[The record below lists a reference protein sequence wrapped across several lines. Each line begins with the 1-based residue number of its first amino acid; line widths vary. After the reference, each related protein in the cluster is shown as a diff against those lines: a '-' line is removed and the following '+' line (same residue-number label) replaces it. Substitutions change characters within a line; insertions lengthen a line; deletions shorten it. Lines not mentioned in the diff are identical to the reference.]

1 MNNLTGIHW
10 LRVLIGGFLAEVSV
24 IAVAVVIPVFL
35 LFGQRAVS
43 YAALPGSL
51 VMCFFLLCGLGDA
64 TRRFT
69 LGVTRNS
76 GGSCRHAFVCRFNS
90 GPT

>member
-69 LGVTRNS
+69 LG
-76 GGSCRHAFVCRFNS
+76 GSCRHAFVCRFNS